1 MLDVSR
7 LREIKIQ
14 NTVTTVSKF
23 REHPT
28 LLSFLPCYFS
38 LIRLY
43 VLFSSTEFVKAV
55 GTERDGVSPLHFQSL
70 SLSLCASG
78 KERKERP
85 YNNKRFWFNSRD
97 SYSSC
102 WWRGSPWTEVHA
114 ATCGPTRA
122 VERITAPTLFEGRSL
137 LGSTHSWRWSSL
149 AWSRK
154 RRRLSLC
161 ACSVNSGLLGAIN
174 MHAMLRNKHAC
185 TVQRIA

>member
-1 MLDVSR
+1 MLDLSR
-7 LREIKIQ
+7 LREIQIQ

-55 GTERDGVSPLHFQSL
+55 GTERNGTGCLPCIFNP

-85 YNNKRFWFNSRD
+85 YNNKRFWFNFHCVARFLQQLLMTWQSVD
-97 SYSSC
+97 
-102 WWRGSPWTEVHA
+102 RGARSNVWAHA
-114 ATCGPTRA
+114 GGG
-122 VERITAPTLFEGRSL
+122 E
-137 LGSTHSWRWSSL
+137 
-149 AWSRK
+149 
-154 RRRLSLC
+154 
-161 ACSVNSGLLGAIN
+161 NN
-174 MHAMLRNKHAC
+174 C
-185 TVQRIA
+185 TDVI